1 MKFKNVL
8 IFFSLSFCYIPL
20 HAHNFCEEA
29 FYNFPD
35 SISQITVS
43 QETKH
48 PTAKESFK
56 RNFSYM
62 GIPFITAGL
71 IVKERNTDFRTLRN
85 RFKPAFHHRLYTI
98 CSSGCYLGNETGW
111 CSKSQFMERTG
122 SEQCLFGCIDGR
134 ICQVFK
140 IHHPRNPSGQYIQQL
155 IFFRTYGHCLHVCHH
170 SSQGIWH
177 EKSLVQHRRIYTG
190 RNYGS
195 YTSAQ

>member
-29 FYNFPD
+29 FYNFPN
-35 SISQITVS
+35 SISQITGS

-71 IVKERNTDFRTLRN
+71 IVKNAILISGRSATGLSQLFIIDMT
-85 RFKPAFHHRLYTI
+85 TI
-98 CSSGCYLGNETGW
+98 HNMFLWLLLGE
-111 CSKSQFMERTG
+111 
-122 SEQCLFGCIDGR
+122 
-134 ICQVFK
+134 
-140 IHHPRNPSGQYIQQL
+140 
-155 IFFRTYGHCLHVCHH
+155 
-170 SSQGIWH
+170 
-177 EKSLVQHRRIYTG
+177 
-190 RNYGS
+190 
-195 YTSAQ
+195 

>member
-35 SISQITVS
+35 SISQITGS
-43 QETKH
+43 QETKP

-85 RFKPAFHHRLYTI
+85 RFKPAFHHRYDDYTQ
-98 CSSGCYLGNETGW
+98 YVPWLLLGE
-111 CSKSQFMERTG
+111 
-122 SEQCLFGCIDGR
+122 
-134 ICQVFK
+134 
-140 IHHPRNPSGQYIQQL
+140 
-155 IFFRTYGHCLHVCHH
+155 
-170 SSQGIWH
+170 
-177 EKSLVQHRRIYTG
+177 
-190 RNYGS
+190 
-195 YTSAQ
+195 

>member
-35 SISQITVS
+35 SISQITGS

-85 RFKPAFHHRLYTI
+85 RFKPAFHHRYDDYTQYVPLAATWGMKLAGVQSR
-98 CSSGCYLGNETGW
+98 SSWKELAVSNLFSAALMAGFVNSLKYTPE
-111 CSKSQFMERTG
+111 KPVRT
-122 SEQCLFGCIDGR
+122 
-134 ICQVFK
+134 
-140 IHHPRNPSGQYIQQL
+140 IHPTTHFLQDIRPQLSCVPPFFTRNM
-155 IFFRTYGHCLHVCHH
+155 
-170 SSQGIWH
+170 
-177 EKSLVQHRRIYTG
+177 
-190 RNYGS
+190 
-195 YTSAQ
+195 A